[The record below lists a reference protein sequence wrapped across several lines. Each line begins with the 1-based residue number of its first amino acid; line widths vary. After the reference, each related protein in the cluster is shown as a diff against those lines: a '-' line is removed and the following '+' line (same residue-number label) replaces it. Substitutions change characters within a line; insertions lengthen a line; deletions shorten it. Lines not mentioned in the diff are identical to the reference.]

1 MKARLFPGW
10 AFPETALQPIAEALH
25 CDIRTDTGGDLWIAW
40 SLGGLHALTQSRAT
54 TPRALI
60 LISSTAR
67 FCADSDHWPGL
78 PTANLRALQRQLAR
92 APEDALRGFHKLCTA
107 TASATT
113 LETRLRDSL
122 TLPLA
127 DGLRDLAELDLRDR
141 LETIRQP
148 TLLLHGSKDRVIPI
162 AAAHALAQR
171 LPHAQLR
178 EHPEAEHDLPIAHA
192 GWVIEQI
199 RDFLGADWG

>member
-10 AFPETALQPIAEALH
+10 AFPETTLQPIAESLH